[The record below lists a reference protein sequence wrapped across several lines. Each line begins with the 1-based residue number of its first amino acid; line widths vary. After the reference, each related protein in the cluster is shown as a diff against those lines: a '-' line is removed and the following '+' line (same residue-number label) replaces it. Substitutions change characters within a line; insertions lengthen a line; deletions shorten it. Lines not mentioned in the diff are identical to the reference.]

1 MGTGVAVSRC
11 RVSRCRGVAG
21 ARRDLDRRLQDR
33 LSRRGALDL
42 ATAAYVAVK
51 VLKQHLE
58 DLDPAARQRFQR
70 EAEVQALLRHRNVAA
85 LLATG
90 ATPTAADLCRQLNY
104 DTGSMTRMLSRL
116 ERKGVIVRRPS
127 DEDRRI
133 VRLHITPAGRKLYP
147 KLRDVVIRVLNH
159 LTADFSAD
167 EVRVASDLLRRM
179 RGNLAAAYG
188 ADL

>member
-1 MGTGVAVSRC
+1 MAAKPKSIVVRALPPAPVTGFYTVETYTAEDSVGFLVASLRTRIFKAVDIEMAKLGFTS
-11 RVSRCRGVAG
+11 AQWPI
-21 ARRDLDRRLQDR
+21 LRL
-33 LSRRGALDL
+33 
-42 ATAAYVAVK
+42 V
-51 VLKQHLE
+51 
-58 DLDPAARQRFQR
+58 
-70 EAEVQALLRHRNVAA
+70 
-85 LLATG
+85 ATG

-116 ERKGVIVRRPS
+116 ERKGVIVRKPS
-127 DEDRRI
+127 EEDRRI

-167 EVRVASDLLRRM
+167 DVRQASGLLRRM
-179 RGNLAAAYG
+179 RENLAAAYG